1 MYYDF
6 LWKNLRTHFFFLTLN
21 IFETSLMLGLRK
33 LKLTKS
39 RNFNISTWK
48 AFKNLIQKANEI
60 PSFPVKNETKTD
72 IFLA

>member
-1 MYYDF
+1 MTFCGKTYEYIY
-6 LWKNLRTHFFFLTLN
+6 FFLTLN

-39 RNFNISTWK
+39 RNFNISTWR

-72 IFLA
+72 IFHV